1 MNNNLRQ
8 TQKEQLTQYDMTLI
22 ETKQSARQ
30 KRFSERR
37 LQYISNLFD
46 ELKPNLGDAGLAV
59 VIYHRKRLELE
70 IHLVTATHASVY
82 SMRDVTPGEY
92 EAMTLE
98 LPPEDNPVL
107 QNLAGTLE
115 SLPAKRQVFA
125 FPPMATAS
133 IAELLFVFGN
143 NDFGRLAGVITD
155 RLEEIRLNLQNAIII
170 DSLQRIELELELL
183 QETGTILSMTIRL
196 EDVFKSIVA
205 ALEKLISFDAV
216 GIYILRQK
224 GETIDE
230 LFSSGYRDATSREM
244 LRLKAGK
251 GLVGW
256 VAKTG
261 EPVIVPNVQ
270 QDRRYVPA
278 RPETMSELVVPLF
291 SGSEVI
297 GAFNLESDH
306 LDAYSPSDL
315 EMVTAFANQASLS
328 ITRARLIQETFE
340 KNKITEQLQ
349 VAREIQKSFQPSKP
363 LKYPGYDFDA
373 VNISSEEV
381 GGDYFDFI
389 PIVDNQLGVTIADV
403 SGKGLPASL
412 IMASFRASLIAEI
425 RNNYAIRTILRK
437 VNNLICE
444 SVEKGKFVTAVYGV
458 LDMKN
463 RIFTFANAGHNPP
476 ILLRATGEVEFLT
489 TGGWTLGIMTEREY
503 EERPIHIRDGD
514 ILVLYTDGVTEAE
527 SPTDELFGTERL
539 VELVKTNRH
548 RSAKEMRETIIDEVI
563 RFRDPVSQPDDLTIV
578 IIKAV

>member
-1 MNNNLRQ
+1 MNDNLRQ
-8 TQKEQLTQYDMTLI
+8 TKKEQLAQDDMTLV

-37 LQYISNLFD
+37 LLYITRLFD
-46 ELKPNLGDAGLAV
+46 ELRPNLGDAGLAV

-70 IHLVTATHASVY
+70 IHLMTATHASVY
-82 SMRDVTPGEY
+82 SMRDVIAGEY
-92 EAMTLE
+92 EALTLE

-115 SLPAKRQVFA
+115 SLPAKRRAFA
-125 FPPMATAS
+125 FPPMETAS
-133 IAELLFVFGN
+133 IAEMLFVFGDH
-143 NDFGRLAGVITD
+143 DFENLSRLISE
-155 RLEEIRLNLQNAIII
+155 RLEDIRLNLQNSILI
-170 DSLQRIELELELL
+170 DTLLRIELELELI
-183 QETGTILSMTIRL
+183 QETGTILSMSIRL

-205 ALEKLISFDAV
+205 ALEKLISFDAI

-230 LFSSGYRDATSREM
+230 LFSSGYRDSTTREM
-244 LRLKAGK
+244 LKLKAGK

-328 ITRARLIQETFE
+328 VIRARLIAETFE
-340 KNKITEQLQ
+340 KNKIKEQLQ

-363 LKYPGYDFDA
+363 LKYPGYDVDA

-514 ILVLYTDGVTEAE
+514 ILALYTDGVTEAE

-539 VELVKTNRH
+539 VELVKANRH
-548 RSAKEMRETIIDEVI
+548 RTAKEMRETIIEEII

-578 IIKAV
+578 IIKAI

>member
-1 MNNNLRQ
+1 M
-8 TQKEQLTQYDMTLI
+8 KEQQVELDMTSI
-22 ETKQSARQ
+22 ETKQSARER
-30 KRFSERR
+30 RFSAKQLE
-37 LQYISNLFD
+37 YIQELYGK
-46 ELKPNLGDAGLAV
+46 LKPSFGDSGLAV
-59 VIYHRKRLELE
+59 VIYHRMRLEVE
-70 IHLVTATHASVY
+70 VHLMTGAQSSMFT
-82 SMRDVTPGEY
+82 MRDIIPAEF
-92 EAMTLE
+92 EAMASDLTVAE
-98 LPPEDNPVL
+98 NPIL
-107 QNLAGTLE
+107 SYLGGTLQQIPE
-115 SLPAKRQVFA
+115 KRRAFA
-125 FPPMATAS
+125 FEATPS
-133 IAELLFVFGN
+133 IPAMLFVFGGS
-143 NDFGRLAGVITD
+143 DFDSVVTAVNKSIDEYTLKIK
-155 RLEEIRLNLQNAIII
+155 NAILI
-170 DSLQRIELELELL
+170 DALNRIELELELL
-183 QETGTILSMTIRL
+183 QETGTILSMSIQL
-196 EDVFKSIVA
+196 DDVFKSIVD
-205 ALEKLISFDAV
+205 ALEKLISFNAI

-224 GETIDE
+224 GEQIDE
-230 LFSSGYRDATSREM
+230 LFSSGYQNAASPDL

-261 EPVIVPNVQ
+261 EPVIVPNVK
-270 QDRRYVPA
+270 QDQRYVAA
-278 RPETMSELVVPLF
+278 REETMSELVVPLF
-291 SGSEVI
+291 FGTEVI
-297 GAFNLESDH
+297 GAFNLESDK

-340 KNKITEQLQ
+340 KNKIKEQLQ
-349 VAREIQKSFQPSKP
+349 VAREIQKSFQPSKE
-363 LKYPGYDFDA
+363 LRYRGYDFDA

-476 ILLRATGEVEFLT
+476 ILLRATGEVEFLS
-489 TGGWTLGIMTEREY
+489 TGGWTLGIMPEREY

-527 SPTDELFGTERL
+527 SPSGELFGTERL
-539 VELVKTNRH
+539 VELVKTNRQ
-548 RSAKEMRETIIDEVI
+548 RPAKEMREMVVQEII
-563 RFRDPVSQPDDLTIV
+563 RFRDPSSQPDDLTIV

>member
-1 MNNNLRQ
+1 M
-8 TQKEQLTQYDMTLI
+8 KEQQVEIDMTSI
-22 ETKQSARQ
+22 ETKQSARER
-30 KRFSERR
+30 RFSAKQLE
-37 LQYISNLFD
+37 YIQELYG
-46 ELKPNLGDAGLAV
+46 ELKPVLGDSGLAV
-59 VIYHRKRLELE
+59 VIYHRMRLEVE
-70 IHLVTATHASVY
+70 VHLMTGAQSSMFT
-82 SMRDVTPGEY
+82 MRDIIPAEF
-92 EAMTLE
+92 EAMATD
-98 LPPEDNPVL
+98 LPVAENPILSYLGGTL
-107 QNLAGTLE
+107 QNIPENRRAFVFEATPTI
-115 SLPAKRQVFA
+115 PA
-125 FPPMATAS
+125 M
-133 IAELLFVFGN
+133 LFVFGGS
-143 NDFGRLAGVITD
+143 DFDGVVSSVTKRIDEYT
-155 RLEEIRLNLQNAIII
+155 LKIKNAILI
-170 DSLQRIELELELL
+170 DALHRIELELELL
-183 QETGTILSMTIRL
+183 QETGTILSMSIQL
-196 EDVFKSIVA
+196 EDVFKSIVD
-205 ALEKLISFDAV
+205 ALEKLISFNAI

-224 GETIDE
+224 GERIDE
-230 LFSSGYRDATSREM
+230 LFSSGYQNAASPEL

-261 EPVIVPNVQ
+261 EPVIVPNVK
-270 QDRRYVPA
+270 QDTRYVAA
-278 RPETMSELVVPLF
+278 REETMSELVVPLF
-291 SGSEVI
+291 FGTEVI
-297 GAFNLESDH
+297 GAFNLESDK

-315 EMVTAFANQASLS
+315 EMVTAFANQAALS

-340 KNKITEQLQ
+340 KNKIKEQLQ
-349 VAREIQKSFQPSKP
+349 VAREIQKSFQPSKEM
-363 LKYPGYDFDA
+363 KYLGYDFDA

-476 ILLRATGEVEFLT
+476 ILLRATGEVEFLS
-489 TGGWTLGIMTEREY
+489 TGGWTLGIMPEREY

-527 SPTDELFGTERL
+527 SPSGELFGTERL
-539 VELVKTNRH
+539 VDMVKTNRQ
-548 RSAKEMRETIIDEVI
+548 RSAKEMRETVVQEII
-563 RFRDPVSQPDDLTIV
+563 RFRDPSSQPDDLTIV
-578 IIKAV
+578 IIKAI

>member
-143 NDFGRLAGVITD
+143 SDFGRLAGVVTN
-155 RLEEIRLNLQNAIII
+155 RLEEIRLNLQNAIVI
-170 DSLQRIELELELL
+170 DTLQRIELELELL

-205 ALEKLISFDAV
+205 ALEKLISFDAI

-230 LFSSGYRDATSREM
+230 LFSSGYRDSTSREM

>member
-1 MNNNLRQ
+1 M
-8 TQKEQLTQYDMTLI
+8 KEQQVEIDMTSI
-22 ETKQSARQ
+22 ETKQTARER
-30 KRFSERR
+30 RFSAKQLE
-37 LQYISNLFD
+37 YIQELYG
-46 ELKPNLGDAGLAV
+46 ELKPVLGDSGLAV
-59 VIYHRKRLELE
+59 VIYHRMRLEVE
-70 IHLVTATHASVY
+70 VHLMTGAQSSMFT
-82 SMRDVTPGEY
+82 MRDIIPAEF
-92 EAMTLE
+92 EAMATD
-98 LPPEDNPVL
+98 LPVAENPILSYLGGTL
-107 QNLAGTLE
+107 QNIPKNRRAFVFEATPTI
-115 SLPAKRQVFA
+115 PA
-125 FPPMATAS
+125 M
-133 IAELLFVFGN
+133 LFVFGGS
-143 NDFGRLAGVITD
+143 DFDGVVSSVTKRIDEYT
-155 RLEEIRLNLQNAIII
+155 LKIKNAILI
-170 DSLQRIELELELL
+170 DALHRIELELELL
-183 QETGTILSMTIRL
+183 QETGTILSMSIQL
-196 EDVFKSIVA
+196 DDVFKSIVD
-205 ALEKLISFDAV
+205 ALEKLISFNAI

-224 GETIDE
+224 GERIDE
-230 LFSSGYRDATSREM
+230 LFSSGYQNAASPEL

-261 EPVIVPNVQ
+261 EPVIVPNVK
-270 QDRRYVPA
+270 QDTRYVAA
-278 RPETMSELVVPLF
+278 REETMSELVVPLF
-291 SGSEVI
+291 FGTEVI
-297 GAFNLESDH
+297 GAFNLESDK

-315 EMVTAFANQASLS
+315 EMVTAFANQAALS

-340 KNKITEQLQ
+340 KNKIKEQLQ
-349 VAREIQKSFQPSKP
+349 VAREIQKSFQPSKEM
-363 LKYPGYDFDA
+363 KYLGYDFDA

-476 ILLRATGEVEFLT
+476 ILLRATGEVEFLS
-489 TGGWTLGIMTEREY
+489 TGGWTLGIMPEREY

-527 SPTDELFGTERL
+527 SPSGELFGTERL
-539 VELVKTNRH
+539 VDMVKTNRQ
-548 RSAKEMRETIIDEVI
+548 RSAKEMRETVVQEII
-563 RFRDPVSQPDDLTIV
+563 RFRDPSSQPDDLTIV
-578 IIKAV
+578 IIKAI

>member
-1 MNNNLRQ
+1 
-8 TQKEQLTQYDMTLI
+8 
-22 ETKQSARQ
+22 
-30 KRFSERR
+30 
-37 LQYISNLFD
+37 
-46 ELKPNLGDAGLAV
+46 
-59 VIYHRKRLELE
+59 
-70 IHLVTATHASVY
+70 
-82 SMRDVTPGEY
+82 
-92 EAMTLE
+92 
-98 LPPEDNPVL
+98 
-107 QNLAGTLE
+107 
-115 SLPAKRQVFA
+115 
-125 FPPMATAS
+125 
-133 IAELLFVFGN
+133 
-143 NDFGRLAGVITD
+143 
-155 RLEEIRLNLQNAIII
+155 
-170 DSLQRIELELELL
+170 
-183 QETGTILSMTIRL
+183 
-196 EDVFKSIVA
+196 
-205 ALEKLISFDAV
+205 LEKLISFNAI
-216 GIYILRQK
+216 GIYILRKK

-230 LFSSGYRDATSREM
+230 LFSFGYHNAGSSEL

-278 RPETMSELVVPLF
+278 REETMSELVVPLF
-291 SGSEVI
+291 SGTEVI

-306 LDAYSPSDL
+306 PDAYSPSDL

-328 ITRARLIQETFE
+328 ITRARLIKETMD

-373 VNISSEEV
+373 INIPSQEV

-389 PIVDNQLGVTIADV
+389 PIVDNQLGITIADV

-463 RIFTFANAGHNPP
+463 RIFTFSNAGHNPP
-476 ILLRATGEVEFLT
+476 ILLRATGEVEFLS
-489 TGGWTLGIMTEREY
+489 TGGWTLGIMAEREY

-527 SPTDELFGTERL
+527 SPKDELFGTERL

-548 RSAKEMRETIIDEVI
+548 RTSREMQETIVSEIV
-563 RFRDPVSQPDDLTIV
+563 RFRDPESQPDDLTIV
-578 IIKAV
+578 IIKAI

>member
-1 MNNNLRQ
+1 MTSIEQKQ
-8 TQKEQLTQYDMTLI
+8 TSRE
-22 ETKQSARQ
+22 R
-30 KRFSERR
+30 RFSTRQLE
-37 LQYISNLFD
+37 YIGDLYNEFR
-46 ELKPNLGDAGLAV
+46 PILGESGLAV
-59 VIYHRKRLELE
+59 VIYHRLRLEVE
-70 IHLVTATHASVY
+70 VHLMTGSQSKMFT
-82 SMRDVTPGEY
+82 MRDIIPDEFAALVSDRLIEENPILSYLSGT
-92 EAMTLE
+92 MRRV
-98 LPPEDNPVL
+98 PER
-107 QNLAGTLE
+107 
-115 SLPAKRQVFA
+115 RQA
-125 FPPMATAS
+125 FPFEATPA
-133 IAELLFVFGN
+133 IPGALFVFGG
-143 NDFGRLAGVITD
+143 DEFEAIVEVLAS
-155 RLEEIRLNLQNAIII
+155 RLNEVKLNIQNAILI
-170 DSLQRIELELELL
+170 DALSRIELELELL
-183 QETGTILSMTIRL
+183 QETGTILSMSIEL
-196 EDVFKSIVA
+196 KDVFKSIVD
-205 ALEKLISFDAV
+205 ALEKLISCNAI
-216 GIYILRQK
+216 GIYILGQK
-224 GETIDE
+224 GEMIQE
-230 LFSSGYRDATSREM
+230 LFSSGYQTSTTPEL

-256 VAKTG
+256 AAKTG
-261 EPVIVPNVQ
+261 EPVIVPDVR
-270 QDRRYVPA
+270 QDQRYVAA
-278 RPETMSELVVPLF
+278 REETMSELVVPLF
-291 SGSEVI
+291 FGTEVI
-297 GAFNLESDH
+297 GAFNLESDKI
-306 LDAYSPSDL
+306 DAYSPSDL
-315 EMVTAFANQASLS
+315 EMVTAFANQAALS

-340 KNKITEQLQ
+340 KNKIKEQLQ

-476 ILLRATGEVEFLT
+476 IHLRATGEVEFLS
-489 TGGWTLGIMTEREY
+489 TGGWTLGIMPDRDY
-503 EERPIHIRDGD
+503 EERPIHIKDGD

-527 SPTDELFGTERL
+527 SPTAELFGTERL

-548 RSAKEMRETIIDEVI
+548 RPAKEMREAIIEEI
-563 RFRDPVSQPDDLTIV
+563 MRFRDPTSQPDDLTIV

>member
-143 NDFGRLAGVITD
+143 NDFGRLAGVITN

-216 GIYILRQK
+216 GIYILRQQ

>member
-1 MNNNLRQ
+1 
-8 TQKEQLTQYDMTLI
+8 MTLI

-143 NDFGRLAGVITD
+143 NDFGRLAGVITN

>member
-70 IHLVTATHASVY
+70 IHLVTTTHASVY

-143 NDFGRLAGVITD
+143 SDFGRLAGVITN

-205 ALEKLISFDAV
+205 ALEKLISFDAI
-216 GIYILRQK
+216 GIYILRQQ

>member
-37 LQYISNLFD
+37 LQYISNLFG
-46 ELKPNLGDAGLAV
+46 ELRPNLGDAGLAV

-143 NDFGRLAGVITD
+143 SDFGRLAGVVTN
-155 RLEEIRLNLQNAIII
+155 RLEEIRLNLQNAIVI
-170 DSLQRIELELELL
+170 DTLQRIELELELL

-205 ALEKLISFDAV
+205 ALEKLISFDAI

-230 LFSSGYRDATSREM
+230 LFSSGYRDSTSREM

>member
-143 NDFGRLAGVITD
+143 NDFGRLAGVITN

>member
-1 MNNNLRQ
+1 MK
-8 TQKEQLTQYDMTLI
+8 KEQQVEIDMTSV
-22 ETKQSARQ
+22 ETKQSARER
-30 KRFSERR
+30 RFSARQLE
-37 LQYISNLFD
+37 YISGLYD
-46 ELKPNLGDAGLAV
+46 ELKPAFGNSGMAV
-59 VIYHRKRLELE
+59 VIYHRLRLEVE
-70 IHLVTATHASVY
+70 VHLMTSSQSTMFT
-82 SMRDVTPGEY
+82 MRDIIPAEI
-92 EAMTLE
+92 EALATDLSATE
-98 LPPEDNPVL
+98 NPILNYLGTAIQKVPEKRRAFAFEATSTVPVL
-107 QNLAGTLE
+107 L
-115 SLPAKRQVFA
+115 
-125 FPPMATAS
+125 
-133 IAELLFVFGN
+133 LLFGGS
-143 NDFGRLAGVITD
+143 DFERLVETISGRLREYT
-155 RLEEIRLNLQNAIII
+155 LNIQNAILI
-170 DSLQRIELELELL
+170 DALNRIELELELL
-183 QETGTILSMTIRL
+183 QETGTILSMSIRL
-196 EDVFKSIVA
+196 EDVFKSIIA
-205 ALEKLISFDAV
+205 ALEKLISFNAI

-224 GETIDE
+224 GEHIDE
-230 LFSSGYRDATSREM
+230 LFSSGYQNAASPEL

-261 EPVIVPNVQ
+261 EPVIVPNVK
-270 QDRRYVPA
+270 QDQRYVAA
-278 RPETMSELVVPLF
+278 REETMSELVVPLF
-291 SGSEVI
+291 FGTEVI
-297 GAFNLESDH
+297 GAFNLESDK

-315 EMVTAFANQASLS
+315 EMVTAFANQAALS

-340 KNKITEQLQ
+340 KNKIKEQLQ

-363 LKYPGYDFDA
+363 LKYAGYDIDA

-425 RNNYAIRTILRK
+425 RNNYAIRTIVRK

-476 ILLRATGEVEFLT
+476 ILLRATGEVEFLS
-489 TGGWTLGIMTEREY
+489 TGGWTLGIMPDREY

-527 SPTDELFGTERL
+527 SPAGELFGTERL
-539 VELVKTNRH
+539 VELVKTNRQ
-548 RSAKEMRETIIDEVI
+548 RPAKEMRETVVGEIIG
-563 RFRDPVSQPDDLTIV
+563 FRNPASQPDDLTIV
-578 IIKAV
+578 IIKAI